1 MRPAADGWF
10 LDQPVPSHVEGLETN
25 GKFCMPHSDGTVSI
39 TVNGEHKRVAAGLSL
54 AGLAT
59 ELGLVPEK
67 IAVERNMEVVPRST
81 LADVMVE
88 DGDDLEIVH
97 FVGGGDHED
106 SGHEDSWTVAG
117 QTFKSRLIVGTGK
130 YKDFAQNAAAVEAS
144 GAEIV
149 TVAVRRVNVSDRNAP
164 MLTDFIDP
172 KKITYLPNTAGCFDA
187 ESAIRT
193 LRLARE
199 AGGWE
204 LVKLEV
210 LGEAKTLYPDMVET
224 LRATEILA
232 NEGFKPMVYCV
243 DDPIAAKRLENA
255 GAVAIMPL
263 GAPIGSGL
271 GIQNRV
277 TIRLIV
283 EGAGV
288 PVLVDAG
295 VGTASDAAVAM
306 ELGCDGV
313 LMNTA
318 IAEAKDPLMM
328 AAAMKAA
335 VASGRLAYRAGRM
348 GQRRY
353 ADPSSPLAGLI

>member
-1 MRPAADGWF
+1 M
-10 LDQPVPSHVEGLETN
+10 
-25 GKFCMPHSDGTVSI
+25 SDTVSL
-39 TVNGEHKRVAAGLSL
+39 TVNGETRTIAAKTVADVVR
-54 AGLAT
+54 
-59 ELGLVPEK
+59 ELGLDPAKV
-67 IAVERNMEVVPRST
+67 AVEHNGAIAPRSELGDT
-81 LADVMVE
+81 DVAQ
-88 DGDDLEIVH
+88 GDTLEIVH
-97 FVGGGDHED
+97 FVGGGE
-106 SGHEDSWTVAG
+106 SGKADDSWSVAG
-117 QTFKSRLIVGTGK
+117 HTFTSRLIVGTGK
-130 YKDFAQNAAAVEAS
+130 YKDFAQNAAALEAS

-149 TVAVRRVNVSDRNAP
+149 TVAVRRVNVSDPTAP

-172 KKITYLPNTAGCFDA
+172 RQVTYLPNTAGCFTA
-187 ESAIRT
+187 EDAIRT

-199 AGGWE
+199 AGGWD

-210 LGEAKTLYPDMVET
+210 LGEAKTLYPDMRET
-224 LRATEILA
+224 LRATEVLVA
-232 NEGFKPMVYCV
+232 EGFKPMVYCT
-243 DDPIAAKRLENA
+243 DDPIAAKQLEEA

-295 VGTASDAAVAM
+295 VGTASDAAIAM

-318 IAEAKDPLMM
+318 IAEAKDPVRM
-328 AAAMKAA
+328 ARAMKLA
-335 VASGRLAYRAGRM
+335 VEAGREAYLAGRM
-348 GQRRY
+348 ATRRY
-353 ADPSSPLAGLI
+353 ADPSSPLAGMI

>member
-1 MRPAADGWF
+1 VNA
-10 LDQPVPSHVEGLETN
+10 EG
-25 GKFCMPHSDGTVSI
+25 
-39 TVNGEHKRVAAGLSL
+39 RVAA
-54 AGLAT
+54 
-59 ELGLVPEK
+59 P
-67 IAVERNMEVVPRST
+67 ST
-81 LADVMVE
+81 QKD
-88 DGDDLEIVH
+88 DG
-97 FVGGGDHED
+97 
-106 SGHEDSWTVAG
+106 WTVAG
-117 QTFKSRLIVGTGK
+117 RTFHSRLIVGTGK
-130 YKDFAQNAAAVEAS
+130 YKSFEQNAAALEAS

-149 TVAVRRVNVSDRNAP
+149 TVAVRRVNISDP
-164 MLTDFIDP
+164 GQPLLTDFIDP
-172 KKITYLPNTAGCFDA
+172 KRYTYLPNTAGCFTADD
-187 ESAIRT
+187 AIRT

-199 AGGWE
+199 AGGWD

-210 LGEAKTLYPDMVET
+210 LGEAKTLYPDMRET
-224 LRATEILA
+224 LKATETLVA
-232 NEGFKPMVYCV
+232 EGFKPMVYCV
-243 DDPIAAKRLENA
+243 DDPIAAKQLAEA

-283 EGAGV
+283 EGAKV

-295 VGTASDAAVAM
+295 VGTASDASVAM

-318 IAEAKDPLMM
+318 IAEAKDPVLM
-328 AAAMKAA
+328 ARAMKLA
-335 VASGRLAYRAGRM
+335 VEAGRLAYRAGRM

>member
-1 MRPAADGWF
+1 M
-10 LDQPVPSHVEGLETN
+10 QTHV
-25 GKFCMPHSDGTVSI
+25 DGTITI
-39 TVNGEHKRVAAGLSL
+39 TVNGEHRRVSGGITLAQL
-54 AGLAT
+54 AG
-59 ELGLVPEK
+59 ELGLAPEK
-67 IAVERNMEVVPRST
+67 VAVERNLEVVPRST
-81 LADVMVE
+81 LAQVLVE
-88 DGDDLEIVH
+88 DGDEIEIVH
-97 FVGGGDHED
+97 FVGGGDHSAD
-106 SGHEDSWTVAG
+106 DTWTVAG
-117 QTFKSRLIVGTGK
+117 KTFRSRLIVGTGK
-130 YKDFAQNAAAVEAS
+130 YRDFAQNAAAVEAS

-149 TVAVRRVNVSDRNAP
+149 TVAVRRVNVSDPNAP

-232 NEGFKPMVYCV
+232 NEGFKPMVYCA
-243 DDPIAAKRLENA
+243 DDPIAAKRLEDA

-271 GIQNRV
+271 GLQNQIM
-277 TIRLIV
+277 IRLIV
-283 EGAGV
+283 EGAKV

-295 VGTASDAAVAM
+295 VGTASDATVAM

-318 IAEAKDPLMM
+318 IAEAKDPILM
-328 AAAMKAA
+328 ARAMKLA
-335 VASGRLAYRAGRM
+335 VESGRLAYRSGRM
-348 GQRRY
+348 GKRRY

>member
-1 MRPAADGWF
+1 MSQS
-10 LDQPVPSHVEGLETN
+10 LSL
-25 GKFCMPHSDGTVSI
+25 I
-39 TVNGEHKRVAAGLSL
+39 VNGESRQSHASSIAALVA
-54 AGLAT
+54 
-59 ELGLVPEK
+59 ELDLDPAKV
-67 IAVERNMEVVPRST
+67 AVERNGEIVPRST
-81 LADVMVE
+81 LAE
-88 DGDDLEIVH
+88 ATLADGDILEIVH
-97 FVGGGDHED
+97 FVGGGDHAENYD
-106 SGHEDSWTVAG
+106 DDSWEVAG
-117 QTFKSRLIVGTGK
+117 KRFTSRLIVGTGK
-130 YKDFAQNAAAVEAS
+130 YKDFEQNAAAVEAS

-149 TVAVRRVNVSDRNAP
+149 TVAVRRVNVSDPKAP
-164 MLTDFIDP
+164 MLTDYIDP
-172 KKITYLPNTAGCFDA
+172 KKITYLPNTAGCFTADD
-187 ESAIRT
+187 AIRT

-199 AGGWE
+199 AGGWD

-210 LGEAKTLYPDMVET
+210 LGEARTLYPDMRET
-224 LRATEILA
+224 LKATETLA

-243 DDPIAAKRLENA
+243 DDPIAAKQLEEA
-255 GAVAIMPL
+255 GAVAVMPL

-283 EGAGV
+283 EGASV

-318 IAEAKDPLMM
+318 IAEAKDPLRM
-328 AAAMKAA
+328 ARAMKLSVEA
-335 VASGRLAYRAGRM
+335 GRHAYLSGRM
-348 GQRRY
+348 GTRKY

>member
-1 MRPAADGWF
+1 MADASNA
-10 LDQPVPSHVEGLETN
+10 LDD
-25 GKFCMPHSDGTVSI
+25 SD
-39 TVNGEHKRVAAGLSL
+39 
-54 AGLAT
+54 
-59 ELGLVPEK
+59 P
-67 IAVERNMEVVPRST
+67 
-81 LADVMVE
+81 
-88 DGDDLEIVH
+88 
-97 FVGGGDHED
+97 
-106 SGHEDSWTVAG
+106 WTVAG
-117 QTFKSRLIVGTGK
+117 RSFTSRLIVGTGK
-130 YKDFAQNAAAVEAS
+130 YRDFAQNAAAVEAS

-149 TVAVRRVNVSDRNAP
+149 TVAVRRVNVSDPTAP

-172 KKITYLPNTAGCFDA
+172 ARVTYLPNTAGCFDA
-187 ESAIRT
+187 DSAVRT

-199 AGGWE
+199 AGGWT

-210 LGEAKTLYPDMVET
+210 LGEARTLYPNMRET
-224 LRATEILA
+224 LKACQALVR
-232 NEGFKPMVYCV
+232 EGFEPMVYCT
-243 DDPIAAKRLENA
+243 DDPIAAKQLEEA

-318 IAEAKDPLMM
+318 IAEAKDPITM
-328 AAAMKAA
+328 ARAMKLA
-335 VASGRLAYRAGRM
+335 VEAGRTAYTAGRM
-348 GQRRY
+348 GRRMY

>member
-1 MRPAADGWF
+1 MTTLSTSSLA
-10 LDQPVPSHVEGLETN
+10 L
-25 GKFCMPHSDGTVSI
+25 
-39 TVNGEHKRVAAGLSL
+39 TVNGEPRRAAAG
-54 AGLAT
+54 AT
-59 ELGLVPEK
+59 VADLVRELGLEPGKV
-67 IAVERNMEVVPRST
+67 AVERNGQIAPRST
-81 LADVMVE
+81 LAGVLLE
-88 DGDDLEIVH
+88 DGDVLEIVH
-97 FVGGGDHED
+97 FVGGGDIQSAD
-106 SGHEDSWTVAG
+106 DDTWTVAG
-117 QTFKSRLIVGTGK
+117 QTFRSRLIVGTGK
-130 YKDFAQNAAAVEAS
+130 YKDFAQNAAAVAAS
-144 GAEIV
+144 GAQIV

-172 KKITYLPNTAGCFDA
+172 KLVTYLPNTAGCFTADD
-187 ESAIRT
+187 AIRT

-210 LGEAKTLYPDMVET
+210 LGEARTLYPDMRET
-224 LRATEILA
+224 LKACEVLA

-243 DDPIAAKRLENA
+243 DDPIGAKQLESA
-255 GAVAIMPL
+255 GAVAVMPL

-283 EGAGV
+283 EGASV

-318 IAEAKDPLMM
+318 IAEAKDPIRM
-328 AAAMKAA
+328 ARAMKLA
-335 VASGRLAYRAGRM
+335 VEAGREAYRSGRM
-348 GQRRY
+348 GTRKY